1 MKILIPTSENIAIAA
16 AALRA
21 GDLVG
26 MPTETV
32 YGLAGD
38 ATNADAVQKIYAT
51 KDRPTNN
58 PLIVHVPDL
67 ASAEQLGTFNSAAR
81 ALVSV
86 FWPGPVTIV
95 TDIKKQ
101 EASNKKEN
109 SLASCFLS
117 LGTLAL
123 RCPSHPV
130 AQALM
135 REFARPIAAPSA
147 NRSGQLSPTQANHV
161 AESFSGLSQPKIILA
176 GGHTDAG
183 VESTIVD
190 CTNEIPKILRPG
202 SVTLEDLQAVV
213 PETQAYAPRILA
225 EGENPTA
232 PGQLSRHYA
241 PKTRVRLNAAEMF
254 DGEVVLAFGPEPL
267 WVRRAKFA
275 LNLSPSGDLA
285 EAAHNLFSYLHQL
298 DGMNAAAIAVM
309 PIPNTGLGAALN
321 DRLSRAAVRS

>member
-1 MKILIPTSENIAIAA
+1 M
-16 AALRA
+16 
-21 GDLVG
+21 
-26 MPTETV
+26 
-32 YGLAGD
+32 
-38 ATNADAVQKIYAT
+38 
-51 KDRPTNN
+51 
-58 PLIVHVPDL
+58 HVPNL
-67 ASAEQLGTFNSAAR
+67 PAAEKLGTFNSAAC

-86 FWPGPVTIV
+86 FWPGPLTLVVPKLEGRGERGDKNILP
-95 TDIKKQ
+95 
-101 EASNKKEN
+101 SHFS
-109 SLASCFLS
+109 SLPSI
-117 LGTLAL
+117 AL
-123 RCPSHPV
+123 RCPSHPA

-190 CTNEIPKILRPG
+190 CTHDIPKILRPG

-213 PETQAYAPRILA
+213 PEMLGYEPRVLA

-241 PKTRVRLNAAEMF
+241 PQTRVRLNAAEVF

-267 WVRRAKFA
+267 WVRRANFA

-285 EAAHNLFSYLHQL
+285 EAAHNLFSHLHQL
-298 DGMNAAAIAVM
+298 DEMKAAAIAVM
-309 PIPNTGLGAALN
+309 PIPNTGIGAALN
-321 DRLSRAAVRS
+321 DRLSRAAMRS